1 MMFNGLLEDREPA
14 IETQTGEPDRWMK
27 MEVMW
32 NARKKGRCQQYLM
45 LLSDP
50 VT

>member
-14 IETQTGEPDRWMK
+14 IETQTGEPDRMK
-27 MEVMW
+27 MEVLW
-32 NARKKGRCQQYLM
+32 DARKKRRCQQNPMLM
-45 LLSDP
+45 SDP